1 MKKQTPFVLCWL
13 LCVVALAGCDGEAP
27 SQEEGVGNV
36 TAALTM
42 ANQHDVAAI
51 DFRIATLAQS
61 CDNPLTQAINA
72 LETEVLPP
80 SLQPPGS
87 GAHAFADALFVLP
100 VGDYRLCAIPV
111 TTFGTPSVQCG
122 RVEATV
128 TVLPNVTNEVVLV
141 SQCSG
146 AEMGGLD
153 AVVVLNDPPQITG
166 LLIAESKF
174 ITLCQAAQIRVN
186 AVDPNGDALSFSFSV
201 VSGPGPGSLMQGA
214 PAIVGCT
221 AESPECQTFTP
232 SIVGDYLLRVE
243 VGDGLGGVAT
253 LTFPIHVSPCD
264 P

>member
-1 MKKQTPFVLCWL
+1 VGSVDQEVCLKKQTPFVLCWL
-13 LCVVALAGCDGEAP
+13 LCVVGLAGCDGEAP
-27 SQEEGVGNV
+27 SEEEGVGNV
-36 TAALTM
+36 TAAVTM

-51 DFRIATLAQS
+51 DFRVATLAQS

-72 LETEVLPP
+72 LETETLPP

-100 VGDYRLCAIPV
+100 AGDYRLCVIPV

-153 AVVVLNDPPQITG
+153 AVVALNDAPQITG

-174 ITLCQAAQIRVN
+174 ITLCQTAQIRVN
-186 AVDPNGDALSFSFSV
+186 S
-201 VSGPGPGSLMQGA
+201 
-214 PAIVGCT
+214 
-221 AESPECQTFTP
+221 E
-232 SIVGDYLLRVE
+232 R
-243 VGDGLGGVAT
+243 
-253 LTFPIHVSPCD
+253 
-264 P
+264 